1 MATPAEIQAILETS
15 RYMPEAVQILEDYVQ
30 QQCQQCTYDFEPNLA
45 IIKLYQFFP
54 EKVNR
59 SILAK
64 VLVKALMNLPA
75 TDFLLCMYLIPERM
89 QAEEPVNSISNL
101 ANLLETCRFAQFW
114 EEAKAADDF
123 LGTIPGFE
131 AAIRSFILG
140 VLSVTFQRIQ
150 LAHFKNYLKLED
162 DTLLAFL
169 ERNHLSLEGDIVVL
183 PLEDNRAHT
192 KGLADNIRID
202 QIAKLLPLMTAV

>member
-131 AAIRSFILG
+131 AAIRSCTVGSL
-140 VLSVTFQRIQ
+140 V
-150 LAHFKNYLKLED
+150 
-162 DTLLAFL
+162 
-169 ERNHLSLEGDIVVL
+169 SLECSCSYKIVSYPRSSERHISKNPACPLQELLEIGRRYPVSL
-183 PLEDNRAHT
+183 PRTESL
-192 KGLADNIRID
+192 IS
-202 QIAKLLPLMTAV
+202 